1 MYKNKKVSIII
12 PTYNE
17 EKSIAGVING
27 FFTTGL
33 VDEVIA
39 VDNNARGATTEE
51 IKKTK
56 AIHVKEY
63 KKQGYGYAIMRG
75 LREATGDILIIS
87 EADNTF
93 DPKDV
98 EKFLA
103 YSNDFEVI
111 FGTRTSRA
119 AIWSGAFMP
128 FPVRLGNW
136 AVAKF
141 LEVLHN
147 APTLTDVG
155 CTYKLLSR
163 SAYEKIKDLFELSD
177 GGGTFSPELM
187 IWLIRR
193 GIKPIEIPIIFK
205 PRVGQSMYT
214 GSILK
219 AAWLGLKMIWLI
231 FYYRFIRI

>member
-1 MYKNKKVSIII
+1 MFENKKVSIVI

-17 EKSIAGVING
+17 EKTIAEVINNFFATG
-27 FFTTGL
+27 F
-33 VDEVIA
+33 VDEVI
-39 VDNNARGATTEE
+39 VIDNNALGKTAEE

-56 AIHVKEY
+56 AKYIKED
-63 KKQGYGYAIMRG
+63 KQGYGYAIMRG
-75 LREATGDILIIS
+75 LKEASGDLLVIA
-87 EADNTF
+87 EADGTF
-93 DPKDV
+93 EEKDLI
-98 EKFLA
+98 KFLL
-103 YSNDFEVI
+103 YSRDFEAV

-119 AIWSGAFMP
+119 SIWSGAFMP
-128 FPVRLGNW
+128 FPVRFGNW

-147 APTLTDVG
+147 GPTFTDVG
-155 CTYKLLSR
+155 CTYKLISR
-163 SAYEKIKDLFELSD
+163 ASYEKIKDLFFMSD

-205 PRVGQSMYT
+205 PRVGKSMYT

-219 AAWLGLKMIWLI
+219 AAWLGLNMVWLI
-231 FYYRFIRI
+231 FYYRFKKI

>member
-111 FGTRTSRA
+111 LVPGLPGRQSGRA
-119 AIWSGAFMP
+119 LLCP
-128 FPVRLGNW
+128 F
-136 AVAKF
+136 
-141 LEVLHN
+141 
-147 APTLTDVG
+147 
-155 CTYKLLSR
+155 
-163 SAYEKIKDLFELSD
+163 
-177 GGGTFSPELM
+177 
-187 IWLIRR
+187 
-193 GIKPIEIPIIFK
+193 
-205 PRVGQSMYT
+205 Q
-214 GSILK
+214 
-219 AAWLGLKMIWLI
+219 
-231 FYYRFIRI
+231 